1 MNLKKNYF
9 KNLSQSPIRQN
20 ADDSFYNSVGQQN
33 QRIMKETQAKRKAI
47 IDENEH
53 VSNVRGGVNTVVDN
67 ALEGDYT
74 RNTFGREWEE
84 QGDGEY
90 AKVRD
95 LENPIEVKG
104 GELIDD
110 KTWNT
115 IDQGTGYGCVS
126 FSCAILKKAEARVP
140 MNDAGGVWIGQG
152 TKAEKFYKSGDPL
165 PIIWNNQNFDKN
177 AKALGFELQEPGT
190 KAITGDVLR
199 DGYNYGTRRE
209 SGTSHSMVATDSIT
223 DQQLAR
229 GPLTASYMSQI
240 NEGIQQDYNPD
251 TWVNIGYDFNEDG
264 NKDKE
269 ELTNRIQRYVGSTP
283 YLEDNFEKYK
293 NDENN
298 QLKSISTLKPFG
310 QVDLNPTPKV
320 DIIAR
325 ANPNVLTKKQI
336 KKLKRK

>member
-1 MNLKKNYF
+1 MNFKKNYF
-9 KNLSQSPIRQN
+9 KNLSQSPLRQN
-20 ADDSFYNSVGQQN
+20 ADNSFYNSTGQQN
-33 QRIMKETQAKRKAI
+33 QRIMDETQAKRKAI
-47 IDENEH
+47 IDENKH

-74 RNTFGREWEE
+74 RNTFGREWKDI
-84 QGDGEY
+84 GNDEY
-90 AKVRD
+90 AKVKD

-177 AKALGFELQEPGT
+177 AEALGFELQKPGT

-199 DGYNYGTRRE
+199 DGYNYGSERE

-223 DQQLAR
+223 DQQLAK
-229 GPLTASYMSQI
+229 GPLTASFMSQI
-240 NEGIQQDYNPD
+240 NEGLKQDYD
-251 TWVNIGYDFNEDG
+251 VEDFVNAGYDLNDDG
-264 NKDKE
+264 NEQK
-269 ELTNRIQRYVGSTP
+269 TNRIQRYVGSTP
-283 YLEDNFEKYK
+283 YLEDNFEEYK

-298 QLKSISTLKPFG
+298 QLKSINTLKPFG
-310 QVDLNPTPKV
+310 KVDLNPTPKV

-325 ANPNVLTKKQI
+325 ANPNVLTKKQR

>member
-53 VSNVRGGVNTVVDN
+53 VSNVRGGVNAVVDN

-74 RNTFGREWEE
+74 RNTFARDWEE
-84 QGDGEY
+84 QEDGEY

-152 TKAEKFYKSGDPL
+152 TKAEQRRPTEGDGHGRCNP
-165 PIIWNNQNFDKN
+165 W
-177 AKALGFELQEPGT
+177 
-190 KAITGDVLR
+190 R
-199 DGYNYGTRRE
+199 
-209 SGTSHSMVATDSIT
+209 
-223 DQQLAR
+223 QLH
-229 GPLTASYMSQI
+229 
-240 NEGIQQDYNPD
+240 
-251 TWVNIGYDFNEDG
+251 
-264 NKDKE
+264 
-269 ELTNRIQRYVGSTP
+269 
-283 YLEDNFEKYK
+283 
-293 NDENN
+293 
-298 QLKSISTLKPFG
+298 
-310 QVDLNPTPKV
+310 
-320 DIIAR
+320 
-325 ANPNVLTKKQI
+325 
-336 KKLKRK
+336 

>member
-199 DGYNYGTRRE
+199 DGYSYGTRRE
-209 SGTSHSMVATDSIT
+209 SGTSHSMVATDSISEE
-223 DQQLAR
+223 QKAK

-240 NEGIQQDYNPD
+240 NEGIKQSYDLD
-251 TWVNIGYDFNEDG
+251 DFVNRSFENEE
-264 NKDKE
+264 KQ
-269 ELTNRIQRYVGSTP
+269 NRIQRYVGSTP
-283 YLEDNFEKYK
+283 YLEDNFEEYK

-310 QVDLNPTPKV
+310 MMQAPTPKV

-325 ANPNVLTKKQI
+325 ANENVLTKKQI

>member
-74 RNTFGREWEE
+74 RNTFGRDWEE
-84 QGDGEY
+84 QADGEY

-177 AKALGFELQEPGT
+177 AEALGFELQEPGT
-190 KAITGDVLR
+190 KAITGDILR

-209 SGTSHSMVATDSIT
+209 SGTSHSMVATDSISEE
-223 DQQLAR
+223 QKAK

-240 NEGIQQDYNPD
+240 NEGIKQSYDLD
-251 TWVNIGYDFNEDG
+251 DFVNRSFENEE
-264 NKDKE
+264 KQ
-269 ELTNRIQRYVGSTP
+269 NRIQRYVGSTP
-283 YLEDNFEKYK
+283 YLEDNFEEYK

-310 QVDLNPTPKV
+310 MMQAPTPKV

-325 ANPNVLTKKQI
+325 ANENVLTKKQI

>member
-1 MNLKKNYF
+1 
-9 KNLSQSPIRQN
+9 
-20 ADDSFYNSVGQQN
+20 
-33 QRIMKETQAKRKAI
+33 
-47 IDENEH
+47 
-53 VSNVRGGVNTVVDN
+53 
-67 ALEGDYT
+67 
-74 RNTFGREWEE
+74 
-84 QGDGEY
+84 

-177 AKALGFELQEPGT
+177 AEALGFELQEPGT

-199 DGYNYGTRRE
+199 DGYDFGNSRRLE
-209 SGTSHSMVATDSIT
+209 SGTGHSMIATDSIT
-223 DQQLAR
+223 DEQLAR
-229 GPLTASYMSQI
+229 GPLTASYMSEI
-240 NEGIQQDYNPD
+240 NDGLKQGYNID
-251 TWVNIGYDFNEDG
+251 SFTEDRYDFDG
-264 NKDKE
+264 DGYQENI
-269 ELTNRIQRYVGSTP
+269 NRIQRYVGSMP
-283 YLEDNFEKYK
+283 YLEDNFEEFKA
-293 NDENN
+293 DENN
-298 QLKSISTLKPFG
+298 QLKSITSLKPYG
-310 QVDLNPTPKV
+310 EVDYNPTPKV

-325 ANPNVLTKKQI
+325 AKPNLLTKKQR